1 VSPQNT
7 LKAHGCRQD
16 NQAAGANL
24 SEHHPGKHHAV
35 LRSLPAPLRRA
46 IVIRNSSF
54 GLLWT
59 GQLLSAL
66 GTWFMVV
73 AVPVYVFHLTHSAR
87 DTGLA
92 TVAEVVPMVIA
103 GPLAGVLVDRWSRRL
118 TMVASNIAQAGSV
131 LLLIC
136 FTRTG
141 LVWILLAS
149 VFAENAL
156 GTFFTPAY
164 RGLVPFAVGRG
175 ADLEI
180 ANAWSTAAR
189 GITRLAGAPLGGVAY
204 AALGFRWVVTL
215 DAASYLISAACIAV
229 MPVLRSA
236 SAHRVIRAAQSPTRR
251 PHFLHDFAADLK
263 TGTTPIIRDR
273 ALATMLAVT
282 VLFLAGNGAL
292 SALLIPYIS
301 LQLSGN
307 SATVGILLSA
317 LGAGYL
323 LSAYAGKK
331 ACASPHL
338 RASVLAMVA
347 AIVATFAGF
356 FNTRSLI
363 AAEIFIGLAGIP
375 GGAFLML
382 EQTLTQCLAP
392 DEIIGRVSAVYST
405 AENAATLIGAL
416 LASLLEHA
424 LGLALTLN
432 LAIAVIAAA
441 GIPGLLMPRF
451 QPIPPAVSE
460 ASVASQAA
468 VTVPQ
473 PDARQASS

>member
-1 VSPQNT
+1 MLLPQ
-7 LKAHGCRQD
+7 
-16 NQAAGANL
+16 
-24 SEHHPGKHHAV
+24 
-35 LRSLPAPLRRA
+35 SLPARLRRA
-46 IVIRNSSF
+46 IVIRNGSF

-66 GTWFMVV
+66 GNWFMVI

-103 GPLAGVLVDRWSRRL
+103 GPLAGVFVDRWNRGL
-118 TMVASNIAQAGSV
+118 IMVASNVAQAGSV
-131 LLLIC
+131 LLLIL
-136 FTRTG
+136 FTRPG

-156 GTFFTPAY
+156 GTFFIPAC

-236 SAHRVIRAAQSPTRR
+236 SAHGATRAPESRTNHLQ
-251 PHFLHDFAADLK
+251 FLHDFAADLK
-263 TGTTPIIRDR
+263 AGTTPIIQNR

-292 SALLIPYIS
+292 TALLIPYIS
-301 LQLSGN
+301 LHLNGN
-307 SATVGILLSA
+307 ARTVGTLFA
-317 LGAGYL
+317 AMGAGYL
-323 LSAYAGKK
+323 LSAYAGKN

-338 RASVLAMVA
+338 RLCVLTMVVGIA
-347 AIVATFAGF
+347 AAFAGF
-356 FNTRSLI
+356 FNTRSLV
-363 AAEIFIGLAGIP
+363 AAAIFIGLAGIP

-382 EQTLTQCLAP
+382 EQTLTQRLAP
-392 DEIIGRVSAVYST
+392 DLIIGRVSAAYST

-416 LASLLEHA
+416 LASLLGHIV
-424 LGLALTLN
+424 GLTLTLN

-441 GIPGLLMPRF
+441 GIPALFMPRIE
-451 QPIPPAVSE
+451 P
-460 ASVASQAA
+460 
-468 VTVPQ
+468 
-473 PDARQASS
+473 RSSSTRRRRRAGRSPSLRS